1 MEYIYAMRGVDFSLY
16 RQATILRKLALRL
29 QETKTND
36 YREYLTYLKTNPEEL
51 QTLLR
56 TLTIKVSN
64 FFRNP
69 LVFELLHTTVLPE
82 LAAEF
87 GFLKAWSIGCAN
99 GEEPYSLAMI
109 AHELLTGEKIS
120 FVCHIQGTDVD
131 SEAVEKARK
140 GEYSDEALFETK
152 RKYLEKYFTKSTYQP
167 HSGYGHKHY
176 IVTDEIKSMVKFSS
190 DNVMNMLLYKKP
202 YLGTYNLI
210 LCRNVMIY
218 MNREMQEWIVRTLGD
233 ILSEKGYLVLG
244 EAETMPESRRQEFE
258 QPFPSA
264 KIFRKRRSAT
274 TD

>member
-29 QETKTND
+29 QETKTGD

-131 SEAVEKARK
+131 TEAVEKARE

-152 RKYLEKYFTKSTYQP
+152 RKYLEKYFTKSAYQP

-190 DNVMNMLLYKKP
+190 DNVMNILLYKKP

>member
-29 QETKTND
+29 QETKTGD

-131 SEAVEKARK
+131 TEAVEKARE

-152 RKYLEKYFTKSTYQP
+152 RKYLEKYFTKSAYQP

-202 YLGTYNLI
+202 YLGMYNLI
-210 LCRNVMIY
+210 LCRNVTIY
-218 MNREMQEWIVRTLGD
+218 LNREMQEWIVRTLGD
-233 ILSEKGYLVLG
+233 VVSEKGYLVIG
-244 EAETMPESRRQEFE
+244 EAETMPESVREEFE
-258 QPFPSA
+258 QPFPSV
-264 KIFRKRRSAT
+264 KIFRKRRLAAAE
-274 TD
+274 